1 MSRIL
6 GAIHALKINYDKSV
20 DAEARGLFGASEWRK
35 KAALDLFKCNALI
48 ETLENPERENG
59 DIVWN
64 SDNGWNLTN
73 NAAAMAGLIDPQ
85 TIEAKAEEAM
95 PSLADLEA
103 LMEKLEG

>member
-1 MSRIL
+1 M
-6 GAIHALKINYDKSV
+6 
-20 DAEARGLFGASEWRK
+20 
-35 KAALDLFKCNALI
+35 
-48 ETLENPERENG
+48 
-59 DIVWN
+59 WN